1 MNERI
6 RLNHEYCL
14 NHGFYGL
21 MDFTDFRLKNQT
33 NQWNLCNPI
42 KSVNHEYC
50 LNHEFDGLM
59 DFTDFV
65 SKNQT
70 NQWNLCNPIKSVIQ
84 TIKDLA
90 I

>member
-1 MNERI
+1 MNEII
-6 RLNHEYCL
+6 RLNHEHCL
-14 NHGFYGL
+14 NHG
-21 MDFTDFRLKNQT
+21 
-33 NQWNLCNPI
+33 
-42 KSVNHEYC
+42 
-50 LNHEFDGLM
+50 FDGLM

-84 TIKDLA
+84 TIKELA